1 MVVVLSVFD
10 RVNLPALQRGILSG
24 EIDSDS
30 LLPDLVQYIDT
41 EYYNV
46 FLNTETGER
55 SASPVSRRG
64 NPQYAL
70 RQSRKKSDL
79 AKIIRNSTI
88 SYEHA
93 GHTYSHLLFLTL
105 TIDRRVMG
113 RDEAN
118 LFITTRGKG
127 ISRFFARL
135 EKHIEGGYSKV
146 LVKESTSSGYP
157 AVHVLLHLD
166 RAIRVTLHRKSN
178 SYRPDPSDPYA
189 RNLLGKLK
197 NLSNW
202 NSKSPLWGVG
212 FIDVYAFT
220 SDGLGIKGY
229 ANPINYIAKYIS
241 KSLDIDKVPELRT
254 CRRVSELPAKYR
266 TAVWT
271 ILNNL
276 IWNSH
281 TWVVSRSFKDDLRK
295 IKERVDRLKG
305 SWSWLGTFHRD
316 DPRLY
321 ELMGYDVTSPALDKP
336 PPHSA
341 RRGRVT

>member
-1 MVVVLSVFD
+1 MIPLSVFD
-10 RVNLPALQRGILSG
+10 RGNLPTLQKKVLSG
-24 EIDSDS
+24 EIDSDT
-30 LLPDLVQYIDT
+30 LLPDLVAYIDT

-46 FLNTETGER
+46 FRNLDTGEC

-79 AKIIRNSTI
+79 SKILRDSSI
-88 SYEHA
+88 SYDFG

-105 TIDRRVMG
+105 TIDRKIMG
-113 RDEAN
+113 RDAAN

-166 RAIRVTLHRKSN
+166 KAVRIAFHRKSD
-178 SYRPDPSDPYA
+178 SYRPDPSDPYTK
-189 RNLLGKLK
+189 NLLGKLK
-197 NLSNW
+197 NLSDW

-220 SDGLGIKGY
+220 SDDLGIKGY
-229 ANPINYIAKYIS
+229 SNPINYIAKYIS
-241 KSLDIDKVPELRT
+241 KSLDIDKVPELRQ
-254 CRRVSELPAKYR
+254 CKRVSELPIKFR

-281 TWVVSRSFKDDLRK
+281 TWVISRSFKDDMKR
-295 IKERVDRLKG
+295 IKEKLEKFKG
-305 SWSWLGTFHRD
+305 NWLWVGTFHRE

-321 ELMGYDVTSPALDKP
+321 SLMGYDFKDSSQNLTITTGGPI
-336 PPHSA
+336 
-341 RRGRVT
+341 